1 MEDGVKT
8 EEYSNI
14 GKEIAEAEKKLKRL
28 RDSQQESGRKVEK
41 ASIIRDNAKT
51 EKDAA
56 DEAARKAKIENDS
69 AK

>member
-28 RDSQQESGRKVEK
+28 RDSQ
-41 ASIIRDNAKT
+41 
-51 EKDAA
+51 
-56 DEAARKAKIENDS
+56 
-69 AK
+69 